1 MFSSKAIGRLVGG
14 AVLVQTALAPVI
26 NFQLVRPATARDFL
40 SGGAASALQVRA
52 GLLLA
57 LVAALLAVATALV
70 ALPVFRRASERMT
83 FAYLAFAVVGVATA
97 IGEGSAAR
105 ELLAMS
111 IEYNRSG
118 QSALLETLASVT
130 RSSWVSAHYLN
141 LTMSL
146 ATTLLLYAILLR
158 SALVPRWLAA
168 FGIFAAI
175 ISMTIG
181 ASQLVGMPLPLEP
194 MASIGVANLALI
206 LWLLVR
212 GFAPHVRRS
221 SDNSLELA
229 TA

>member
-1 MFSSKAIGRLVGG
+1 MFSSKTIGRLVGG
-14 AVLVQTALAPVI
+14 AVLFQTALAPII

-111 IEYNRSG
+111 IEYNRTG
-118 QSALLETLASVT
+118 QSALLETLAGVT

-168 FGIFAAI
+168 FGMFAAM

-181 ASQLVGMPLPLEP
+181 ASQLVGMPLPLGP

-221 SDNSLELA
+221 ADNSLELA